1 MRKKNTVNLSDW
13 RKKRLRIILIAY
25 VFVFV
30 CLFDLIFRPV
40 VCVFLCAV
48 QLVGG
53 FCLDYALLLVVRD
66 KMPAV
71 KVLQRHTPYRKNIV
85 WKNLA
90 V

>member
-1 MRKKNTVNLSDW
+1 MHARS
-13 RKKRLRIILIAY
+13 
-25 VFVFV
+25 
-30 CLFDLIFRPV
+30 DLIFRPV

-66 KMPAV
+66 KMPAI